1 MTATIPRRP
10 HAPAHPQPPRR
21 RGSRTLLR
29 RGWDRRPGPLTY
41 LSLIALLFFSG
52 FPLYYSAVVA
62 SHDNGVL
69 GEVPPPLW
77 FGGNLWSNIE
87 RTFGTVPMTKA
98 LVNSILVAGTITFS
112 TVLFSTLAGFAFA
125 KLRFRGK
132 NILLVLIIGTMMVPV
147 QLGIIPLYMLMAKYM
162 LVGTLAAVILP
173 MLVSAFGVFFMTQY
187 LKEAVPDELLEAAR
201 ADGCHTLRIFWHVV
215 LPASQPAA
223 AVLAT
228 LTFLTAWNDFFW
240 PLVVLTPDNPT
251 VQVALST
258 LSSGYI
264 ADFSLVLA
272 GATIAIFPLLV
283 VFALLGRRI
292 IGGIMQGAV
301 KG

>member
-1 MTATIPRRP
+1 MMTTTITRHREPVAPNRPPGRRP
-10 HAPAHPQPPRR
+10 
-21 RGSRTLLR
+21 RTLLR

-52 FPLYYSAVVA
+52 FPLYYSVVVA

-69 GEVPPPLW
+69 GQVPPPLGL
-77 FGGNLWSNIE
+77 GGNLWANIS
-87 RTFGTVPMTKA
+87 RTFDTVPMMKA
-98 LVNSILVAGTITFS
+98 LVNSVLVAGTITIS
-112 TVLFSTLAGFAFA
+112 VVLFSTLAGFAFA
-125 KLRFRGK
+125 KLRFRGR
-132 NILLVLIIGTMMVPV
+132 NILLMFIIGTMMVPV

-162 LVGTLAAVILP
+162 MVGKLPAVIAP

-223 AVLAT
+223 AVLGT

-272 GATIAIFPLLV
+272 GATIATFPLLV